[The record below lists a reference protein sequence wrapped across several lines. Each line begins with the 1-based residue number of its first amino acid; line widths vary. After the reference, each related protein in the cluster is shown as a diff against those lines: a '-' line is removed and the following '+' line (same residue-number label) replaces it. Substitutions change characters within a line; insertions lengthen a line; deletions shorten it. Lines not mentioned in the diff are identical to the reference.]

1 MSDPTQ
7 NQPNNQD
14 QSTSTGAAPTAP
26 QTNVVSSIPSHTD
39 LPPLPDFMSVDQ
51 GSAPASGA
59 GTAQSAVS
67 NSDNTT
73 PPAVNPAQQPEIKTE
88 EISTDSSSSGSPGD
102 LPPIIATPKKKF
114 GGGRIIATIL
124 GILLL
129 VGGVGAGIVLT
140 QQPQLFQPQAGG
152 GTSYDFS
159 SDPNNC
165 GSIGHQCGGS
175 QACSS
180 GTCVNVNLQS
190 DSNNCGAVGNKCGS
204 GQTCSSG
211 TCTGSI
217 NTSNDPNNCGSVGH
231 RCIAG
236 SECHSGTCTG
246 VIGDTCQSDANC
258 NSGYSCNTS
267 THTCQSGTNLSN
279 DPNNCGAVG
288 AKCSS
293 GQTCQNGTCVSTGNS
308 CTGTGSCTA
317 GGVAGTCINGACI
330 SSSTSCKTGDYN
342 APGCCADLNPSNCSN
357 VVCESGPLGSR
368 TECKLPSGQ
377 HCTLGVGSGGSC
389 GGGTPPPGG
398 TGENAT
404 CQNIAAYSSTWSALT
419 ASQLSQL
426 QVGTAV
432 NFCAVGSASSG
443 SFDKARFTINGTL
456 MADTTTKGSSAAA
469 NDYCQSYTI
478 PADAATFNIKAEL
491 HHTTLGWF

>member
-288 AKCSS
+288 AVCS
-293 GQTCQNGTCVSTGNS
+293 NGYN
-308 CTGTGSCTA
+308 
-317 GGVAGTCINGACI
+317 CINGSCQGNPITTTCGRNNDPGAPVCCT
-330 SSSTSCKTGDYN
+330 TSC
-342 APGCCADLNPSNCSN
+342 NPSD
-357 VVCESGPLGSR
+357 VVTEAPCR
-368 TECKLPSGQ
+368 TECKTGGKW
-377 HCTLGVGSGGSC
+377 CTISAGSC
-389 GGGTPPPGG
+389 NNSSSPPG